1 MTTHAVEGI
10 LQTDDTKMTLIAL
23 HGMCTSTSVS
33 RNNSY
38 PEHRPLTDLCFT
50 IMSYDDV
57 DHYLIFKI

>member
-38 PEHRPLTDLCFT
+38 PPPLPIKTVLKAKARPYYV
-50 IMSYDDV
+50 S
-57 DHYLIFKI
+57 